1 MWTFRENHQEASIT
15 NVIVHVGTNHLPRD
29 QPSNVTT
36 KIRVNYYCMQRK
48 NCQIHRLIHRKTLR
62 FAFLKKIE
70 IVLITSFTI
79 LLNYTVSTLPLSNHF
94 YPSII
99 THKTQWPN
107 RQDRPLLTY
116 GTFKNAGSKPVRG
129 RFHGCGTLTSKVVL
143 GT

>member
-48 NCQIHRLIHRKTLR
+48 NCQIHQLIHRKTLR
-62 FAFLKKIE
+62 FAFLKKTE

-79 LLNYTVSTLPLSNHF
+79 LLNYAVSTLPLSNPF

-99 THKTQWPN
+99 THKTLWPN
-107 RQDRPLLTY
+107 CQDRPLLTH